1 MKIYKKT
8 IELFSHGGRPS
19 YFNITSEVKAAIE
32 ASGIEDGL
40 CFVISLHTTC
50 SVFFEE
56 YIHDY
61 TEEGD
66 EYLQADL
73 NDVLEKIVPTH
84 KTSEQYRYPGPRHF
98 EEVFSWPEE
107 KIRSFLPHMQ
117 KSECYNA
124 DGHLRSTLI
133 GNSVTL
139 DVEKGKL
146 GVGLTGYIY
155 FVDFDCTHERKRH
168 CKIIVFGKCRN
179 EAKCEK
185 CI

>member
-1 MKIYKKT
+1 MKMYKKT
-8 IELFSHGGRPS
+8 IELISHGGRPS
-19 YFNITSEVKAAIE
+19 YFDITPEVKKAIKE
-32 ASGIEDGL
+32 SEIKDGL
-40 CFVISLHTTC
+40 CFAISPHTTC

-73 NDVLEKIVPTH
+73 NDVLEKIIPRH
-84 KTSEQYRYPGPRHF
+84 KNAEQYRYPGEKHF

-107 KIRSFLPHMQ
+107 KIRSFLPNMQ
-117 KSECYNA
+117 RSECFNA

-139 DVEKGKL
+139 DVEDGEL

-155 FVDFDCTHERKRH
+155 FVDFDCTHSRKRK
-168 CKIIVFGKCRN
+168 CKIVILGEESFRTAG
-179 EAKCEK
+179 ES
-185 CI
+185 